1 MKIQSVINIF
11 EIKFIKVQCM
21 EILFSAKTVN
31 ITMKQVPI
39 TDDNKSNE
47 SYINVNISETSS
59 L

>member
-1 MKIQSVINIF
+1 
-11 EIKFIKVQCM
+11 M